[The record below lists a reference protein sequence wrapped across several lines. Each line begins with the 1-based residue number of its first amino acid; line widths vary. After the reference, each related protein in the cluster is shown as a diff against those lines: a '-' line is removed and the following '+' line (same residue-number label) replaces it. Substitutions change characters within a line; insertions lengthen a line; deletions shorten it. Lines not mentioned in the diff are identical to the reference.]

1 MRFNFKWNSLAM
13 LMFSREIYNI
23 PLEVLQV
30 DAICQNFSVAE
41 IFNIE
46 PNTLNG

>member
-1 MRFNFKWNSLAM
+1 MEWLSYAHVFKRNT
-13 LMFSREIYNI
+13 II

-30 DAICQNFSVAE
+30 DAICQNFSIAE

-46 PNTLNG
+46 PNL